1 MRAVFLDR
9 NTFSPDID
17 LPAPKGITDWVV
29 HESTDNQPEAVINAL
44 KNAEIAVL
52 NKIVINDAVLKELPQ
67 LKLVQITAT
76 GKDNVDLQACEQQGV
91 TVQNVA
97 GYSTTSVTEHTLMLI
112 LSCMRSLVHYHQLIA
127 DGGWQEDGRF
137 SLNTPEPT
145 DIKGKTLGIIGA
157 GTIGKSVAE
166 LAKAFGMKVLLAER
180 QGEKPR
186 DTTYT
191 PFKEVLAESDV
202 ISLHCPLTDKTK
214 GLINRQTIDF
224 MKNKPLLINVARGA
238 LVESQAVVDALN
250 QNKLLGYGCD
260 VFTPE
265 PPAKDEPLLSLTQH
279 PRVIMTPHNA
289 WASAQAQ
296 QKLWRILSENVEK
309 WIKTQG

>member
-76 GKDNVDLQACEQQGV
+76 GKDNVDLQACEQRGV

-127 DGGWQEDGRF
+127 DGGWHEDGRF

-191 PFKEVLAESDV
+191 PFEEVLAESDV

-214 GLINRQTIDF
+214 GLINRQTIDL

-250 QNKLLGYGCD
+250 ENKLLGYGCD

-265 PPAKDEPLLSLTQH
+265 PPAKDEPLLSLAKH

-296 QKLWRILSENVEK
+296 QKLWQILSDNVEK
-309 WIKTQG
+309 WIKTQS